1 MTARQTLRRY
11 GFTLLEVALA
21 VAVIVTLSAAA
32 MISFRASNESLNEAG
47 TNYTGGYLGELD
59 NLLDDAGLGGDE
71 SSSSLEEGEGEEEP
85 G

>member
-32 MISFRASNESLNEAG
+32 MISFRNSNQSLNEAG

-59 NLLDDAGLGGDE
+59 NLLDDAGLGGE
-71 SSSSLEEGEGEEEP
+71 EGGSSLEEGEGTEE
-85 G
+85 